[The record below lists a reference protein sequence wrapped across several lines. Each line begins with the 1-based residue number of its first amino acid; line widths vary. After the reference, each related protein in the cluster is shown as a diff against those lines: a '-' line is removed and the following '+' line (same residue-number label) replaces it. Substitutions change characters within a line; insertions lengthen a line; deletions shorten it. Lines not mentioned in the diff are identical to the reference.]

1 MKRKIKITSWI
12 LLLAMLIGIVSHFC
26 DTETYQAATSYTNA
40 KEFYES
46 TYTDKGAY
54 HVDTAYGKV
63 YYATQAKLASSS
75 TNTRYYT
82 VGFDVTLSGNGH
94 SVSFTV
100 QRQGG
105 SMTQVGNPVRSGNYE
120 YNLYVITEDKLF
132 ELATKANST
141 SAAYVLS
148 TSTINVRMDAI
159 MTTISAGSTTP
170 NGGITENGY
179 GGFTKR
185 GTIYRLKNSADL
197 KAIKEIFSGHTFE
210 SYKEIY
216 ADLENYLLKVRYN
229 VLGLNPIGNTPTLS
243 NSSYKFDTAGLLQKS
258 GSTYYD
264 ESRTLKKITLLN
276 TGSIGLSKTGYHL
289 QSGKEWVTDNSR
301 YFASNSTHQ
310 STVVDPTVGYQNHG
324 ITLYA
329 NWKPNTCKVNYNA
342 NGGKGSISP
351 STLVY
356 DTESNLRANT
366 FTRTGYT
373 LVQGKEWI
381 DANGNTYESG
391 QAVKNLTTANN
402 AEITLYANWVP
413 CVYQI
418 TTDKQN
424 GTGGTDVF
432 FEKYDTGFYSNEGC
446 TNNIDVISIPTR
458 VGYTLL
464 GYYAR
469 MNGGQLIV
477 DASGQISVPNT
488 TFIKDSVIYAN
499 WKANQYMITFDKQ
512 GGEYGTDTAVAT
524 YDKVFPIA
532 DAPVWEGYSFKGYFT
547 EPGGKGT
554 KVYNEFMASD
564 MIYTY
569 ARNITVYAYWEDD
582 VAPLLTFTAD
592 HDTWTNQK
600 VTVTAESYD
609 YGSGL
614 SSLTIYQIGAGNS
627 LTPVATATNLN
638 GLKAKTLSFVNTQEG
653 IVRYKAIA
661 TDMEGNAV
669 ESYTVVYYDITA
681 PSGTIVDSKVE
692 DGKFYFEIDI
702 TDIDTGN

>member
-1 MKRKIKITSWI
+1 
-12 LLLAMLIGIVSHFC
+12 MLIGLVQPLC
-26 DTETYQAATSYTNA
+26 DTEMYQAATSYTNA

-46 TYTDKGAY
+46 TAQTDWSY
-54 HVDTAYGKV
+54 HAEAANGKV
-63 YYATQAKLASSS
+63 YYATQAKIASSS

-148 TSTINVRMDAI
+148 ASTINVRMDAI

-185 GTIYRLKNSADL
+185 GTIYRLKDSSDL
-197 KAIKEIFSGHTFE
+197 KKMKEIFSGHLFE
-210 SYKEIY
+210 SYKDIKV
-216 ADLENYLLKVRYN
+216 DLENYLLQVRYAVN
-229 VLGLNPIGNTPTLS
+229 GTPTVSANSSTKATVSSAYKLANRTLNGVTSPYVLHYSNGALYTSSGRTLNKITILNPS
-243 NSSYKFDTAGLLQKS
+243 
-258 GSTYYD
+258 
-264 ESRTLKKITLLN
+264 
-276 TGSIGLSKTGYHL
+276 SIGLSKTGYHL
-289 QSGKEWVTDNSR
+289 PSGKEWITEYSTS
-301 YFASNSTHQ
+301 FAGNQAYQTTAIS
-310 STVVDPTVGYQNHG
+310 PEVGYKDSD

-342 NGGKGSISP
+342 NGGSGSISP

-391 QAVKNLTTANN
+391 QVVKNLTTANN

-477 DASGQISVPNT
+477 DASGKISVPNT
-488 TFIKDSVIYAN
+488 AFTGDSVIYAN

-638 GLKAKTLSFVNTQEG
+638 GLKVKTLSFANTQEG